1 MDYSTLD
8 DLKEQLSEDELI
20 GLTDDADAGVI
31 DTSVTDRAISDAN
44 AVIDGYCKTK
54 YTVPLEPVPDIIRKI
69 SVDLAI
75 YNLFSRKGDVIP
87 EMRIERYK
95 NAIKF
100 LEHISI
106 GKITLG
112 VDTPAPSTDGGPEA
126 TKKKTDRIFTMG
138 DDEGGGSLDNY

>member
-1 MDYSTLD
+1 MYSALD

-20 GLTDDADAGVI
+20 GLTDDAGAGVI
-31 DTSVTDRAISDAN
+31 DTSVTDRATADGD

-54 YTVPLEPVPDIIRKI
+54 YTVPLDPVPDIIRKI
-69 SVDLAI
+69 SVDIAI

-87 EMRIERYK
+87 ELRVERHK

-112 VDTPAPSTDGGPEA
+112 VDAPAPSSEGGPEA

-138 DDEGGGSLDNY
+138 DDEKGGSLDNY